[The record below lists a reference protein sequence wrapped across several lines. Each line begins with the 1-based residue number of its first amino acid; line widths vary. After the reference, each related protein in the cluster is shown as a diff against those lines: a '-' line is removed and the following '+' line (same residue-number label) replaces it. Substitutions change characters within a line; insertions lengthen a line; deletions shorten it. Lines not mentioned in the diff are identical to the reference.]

1 MPRRLSHTSLHHNVT
16 IKSKLISFFNFLRNY
31 SRRQHLQ
38 NEGNRTS
45 KKLRSRQIETKS
57 LMGKGVF
64 SSLVFTSKSEY
75 LWINKVW
82 IKFPSRRNAQ
92 MIIVIN
98 KYVESWKSW
107 KLFGGKRKSRDWK
120 MIRLTRKVNFICE
133 EAVAVF
139 LFDLGRRRC
148 FPLWFD
154 KLIFLIRYHVLLWLH
169 NWAFNSC
176 YSLFLECIC

>member
-1 MPRRLSHTSLHHNVT
+1 MHRRLSHTSLHYSVT
-16 IKSKLISFFNFLRNY
+16 FQSKLISFFNFLRNY

-107 KLFGGKRKSRDWK
+107 KLFGGKKKLRGWN
-120 MIRLTRKVNFICE
+120 MIRLTWKMNMWRSCH
-133 EAVAVF
+133 
-139 LFDLGRRRC
+139 C
-148 FPLWFD
+148 FPLWFGSL
-154 KLIFLIRYHVLLWLH
+154 KLYNRL
-169 NWAFNSC
+169 
-176 YSLFLECIC
+176 